1 MTVRWLSACPKVLS
15 SKGGVGRLFP
25 FPFLGCRGIVQVL
38 VHADGIGVNV
48 FDSNDPGQRWQI
60 NWTAELQVQHSALGL
75 QVASCPRIP
84 WRHAAPRTATAHR
97 HSSPTPTHPHTHT
110 PTQHPHPHP
119 HPHTARSTQHTAHRT
134 PHTHTSHRP
143 MPPHGTALSSLCAV
157 CCVRCGWGCGCVLCG
172 CGACCVGVLCG
183 IVFFVS
189 IQPHADWCL
198 HLRCSR
204 AGFKKNQNFRTGSGT
219 RSRPTSTRTTGAKMD

>member
-1 MTVRWLSACPKVLS
+1 M
-15 SKGGVGRLFP
+15 
-25 FPFLGCRGIVQVL
+25 
-38 VHADGIGVNV
+38 HADGIGVNV

-134 PHTHTSHRP
+134 RTHRTAPCHPTARHCLLCVLSAVCCVGVGVGVCCVGVVRAVWVCCV
-143 MPPHGTALSSLCAV
+143 ALSSLCPYS
-157 CCVRCGWGCGCVLCG
+157 RMLI
-172 CGACCVGVLCG
+172 GACTSDVHAPDFKKTKLQDQVGYTVEAG
-183 IVFFVS
+183 V
-189 IQPHADWCL
+189 HADDRSKNGLAGEVRVDWDMGTQAKAA
-198 HLRCSR
+198 R
-204 AGFKKNQNFRTGSGT
+204 ASSFKQK
-219 RSRPTSTRTTGAKMD
+219 STRALLEVVLPWA